1 MNIKYNLKQKTQI
14 KLAMYIMPIITKLLV
29 SHRLN
34 TFVWKMLGVKI
45 GKNSIIRTG
54 AEINAPFMLEIGND
68 CVTNLNNNSAVLK
81 GMRLPLSSYLATPFG
96 V

>member
-68 CVTNLNNNSAVLK
+68 STIHGHLK
-81 GMRLPLSSYLATPFG
+81 TRGGL
-96 V
+96 